1 MKRLFGK
8 RSEDINSIEV
18 STKHLTLRVVLFSVF
33 LVLGIGAIIYG
44 LSGLFSD
51 EGGWQ
56 MIEAEPYAS
65 ADCSDEFIFQYEL
78 GAGGISPKTEYNQI
92 SRLYGEVAAKMYQ
105 LFHQNQLFDGV
116 NNVAYLNAHPNE
128 TVEVDSVLYN
138 AFEMLDK
145 AGSRQLFLAPYWEYY
160 YVLFSCKEDWETESY
175 DPALNGELRELFL
188 QISDYI
194 KNSEAVSLEL
204 YGDNRVCLKV
214 SQEYMKFADENDIYC
229 YIDFHFM
236 KNAFII
242 DYIAQKLTQ
251 SGYTHG
257 VISSFD
263 GFYRDLDDRGTR
275 YSLNL
280 FDRQGN
286 TALCAAVMD
295 YTKRLSI
302 VSLRSFP
309 VTAEDEPRY
318 YVTARGEIRFPYLDM
333 EGNCLAANSNL
344 VCCSESMGCAEIL
357 VEMLPFYVSDSFDVK
372 GLTSE
377 YVYCREGVI
386 YHSDSEIVLREVFQ
400 GYREERSE

>member
-56 MIEAEPYAS
+56 VIEAEPYAS

-78 GAGGISPKTEYNQI
+78 GAGSISPKTEYNQL

-128 TVEVDSVLYN
+128 TVEVGSVLYN

-160 YVLFSCKEDWETESY
+160 YVLFSCTEDWETESY
-175 DPALNGELRELFL
+175 DPVLNGELRELFL

-194 KNSEAVSLEL
+194 KDSEAVSLEL

-214 SQEYMKFADENDIYC
+214 SQEYMKFAEENDIYC
-229 YIDFHFM
+229 FIDFHFM

-242 DYIAQKLTQ
+242 DYIAQKLIQ

-263 GFYRDLDDRGTR
+263 GFYRDLDDRGTC

-286 TALCAAVMD
+286 TALCAAVME

-309 VTAEDEPRY
+309 VTAEDKPKY
-318 YVTARGEIRFPYLDM
+318 YVTARGGIRFPYLDM
-333 EGNCLAANSNL
+333 EGNCLAANNNL
-344 VCCSESMGCAEIL
+344 VCYSDSMGCAEIL
-357 VEMLPFYVSDSFDVK
+357 VEMLPVYVSDSFDVK

-400 GYREERSE
+400 GYREEKAE